1 MVQIHSC
8 NHCETSAKNRKEK
21 FCAVEYNSIIAS
33 LLKDLTT
40 ENNMTQLC
48 S

>member
-8 NHCETSAKNRKEK
+8 NHCETFAKTRNEK
-21 FCAVEYNSIIAS
+21 SCAIEYNSIIAS
-33 LLKDLTT
+33 LLKDFMT
-40 ENNMTQLC
+40 ENNMTQLF